1 MLPKG
6 PYQPQLTESEILK
19 FWLDNKFYAPEYHS
33 DKEFSTANKDNRE
46 TFTIILPPPNANGNL
61 HLGHM
66 SGYAYQDL
74 MGRFARMQGKKVLLL
89 PGKDHAGIQTEVV
102 FERELEKQGKS
113 KRDLGREEFYRL
125 CYEFCMKQAENA
137 RSQEQ
142 KIGLSADFDRELFT
156 LDPKIVAEVM
166 KAFELMY
173 KDGLVY
179 RDKRIINWCPRCQ
192 SALADIDTEFKDEPK
207 NKFFYFKYAFTEPDQ
222 LAIDYKNKYK
232 DSLIQV
238 EVETLLQDKNLTGR
252 EELKRTFKEN
262 PELGEYID
270 ETPNFYRG
278 FVPKEINP
286 NSGRELD
293 VFILGYENL
302 DHGVQ
307 IKVKIIGIKMDIGGN
322 YTLVGINPESNPSK
336 KDLDGFKQFILSKT
350 TAGGHFISF
359 SEYPDNKYYVNGFI
373 VATVRPETIFGDTA
387 LAVNPEDRRYK
398 EIIGKSFEIMSLNGP
413 TSIKIIS
420 DNAVEMIQND
430 QLTGKFRGTGMLKV
444 TPAHSME
451 DWDIAQRHKKEAMPE
466 KQVINFDGK
475 LNHLT
480 GKYEGMTVKEARKA
494 MITDMKET
502 GMLVYLDE
510 NYQNRIRICERCK
523 HPIEPLISY
532 QWFVDTKP
540 LKAEAKRLVEQGFT
554 KIMPEGKKKTYMQ
567 WMDTE
572 EDWCITRQL
581 WWGYRLPVWYKGER
595 EQYITETGEVKEKI
609 ADKVIEKIEDYEGLL
624 SVGINPPDQEKVF
637 LIPGKY
643 GYMLRKIYPELENKY
658 SFTQSIHVDN
668 IANPN
673 YEDYKKAFRDLNF
686 KNQIAVGHSLGTKA
700 LMKYIVEEEIRLKQ
714 LILIA
719 SAPKLREKDINA
731 PYAPIF
737 DKLDYQKLSSLVDK
751 ITFIYSDNDDLVNL
765 DDFKKEYQDNIPTAE
780 FILEPGLGHYAT
792 SDNDEPSPALV
803 KILDELSSKNT
814 IQLTVI
820 RHAESEHNRS
830 GVYAGKFDAD
840 LSEKGRAA
848 AEALAKDFT
857 GDFDVIIT
865 SPLKRTKQTTEI
877 LNKNWKLKLE
887 TNDLLVERDYGNL
900 EGLTWEEFEQKFPE
914 EAAKNFEHYQPAL
927 DKGETIAQ
935 VEARVDRFLAWL
947 KQSGYKKPL
956 IVTSAGVIR
965 ILERKLSKL
974 TPEQSRKLALD
985 NLSVRNYQLAVGS
998 EASTTSQWQQDED
1011 VLDTWFSSGQW
1022 PFVTLMAKAGDYDNF
1037 YPTQVME
1044 TGWDILLFWVT
1055 RMMLLNPYRAKKL
1068 NPENPDEKTVPFK
1081 DVYLHGL
1088 VLDKNGV
1095 KMSKSKGNGIDPFEM
1110 MQKYGTDALRFSFV
1124 KGNSVGQNYRLYEE
1138 KIAANRNFCNKI
1150 WNASKFVLFNI
1161 EDNSDRILSLNREDL
1176 KLTEEDKTFLEHTD
1190 ELVKETTRRLTEFQ
1204 FGVAAEELYE
1214 SFWHQ
1219 FADVYLEQIKNRL
1232 YTKDREGNPINT
1244 SPEEQQSRLAAQW
1257 VLLYSLEVYL
1267 KLLHPFIPFIT
1278 ENIWQSLPKKEQ
1290 EAETIMYSHWPQ
1302 V

>member
-19 FWLDNKFYAPEYHS
+19 FWSLPRTRGRDKFFSPEYTS
-33 DKEFSTANKDNRE
+33 DKKLSTAYRKDRE

-125 CYEFCMKQAENA
+125 CYEFCMKQAKNA

-156 LDPKIVAEVM
+156 LDPKIVKEVM
-166 KAFELMY
+166 TAFELMY

-192 SALADIDTEFKDEPK
+192 SALADIDTEFKDSVSP
-207 NKFFYFKYAFTEPDQ
+207 FYYFKYGFLEPETEAVKLKNEFEGKTLSWRFERSKTKDGESELPFAFGRYNDIEIIGIGYEGLQPESEV
-222 LAIDYKNKYK
+222 IGEVVG
-232 DSLIQV
+232 IQMR
-238 EVETLLQDKNLTGR
+238 LDKNLR
-252 EELKRTFKEN
+252 LVLKN
-262 PELGEYID
+262 PEFKGDL
-270 ETPNFYRG
+270 NA
-278 FVPKEINP
+278 
-286 NSGRELD
+286 ELD
-293 VFILGYENL
+293 KIFLFEIKYYVGAHIILFEDYPEEKYYTNGFILG
-302 DHGVQ
+302 
-307 IKVKIIGIKMDIGGN
+307 
-322 YTLVGINPESNPSK
+322 
-336 KDLDGFKQFILSKT
+336 
-350 TAGGHFISF
+350 
-359 SEYPDNKYYVNGFI
+359 
-373 VATVRPETIFGDTA
+373 TVRPETKFGDTA
-387 LAVNPEDRRYK
+387 LAVDPDDERYK
-398 EIIGKSFEIMSLNGP
+398 EFVGKQFEVMTLNGP
-413 TSIKIIS
+413 TKIKVIA
-420 DNAVEMIQND
+420 DNAVDEN
-430 QLTGKFRGTGMLKV
+430 FGTGMVKV
-444 TPAHSME
+444 TPAHAPE
-451 DWDIAQRHKKEAMPE
+451 DWEIAQRHKAEAMPE
-466 KQVINFDGK
+466 KQVINFDGR

-480 GKYEGMTVKEARKA
+480 GKYEGMTVKEARAA
-494 MITDMKET
+494 MIPDMKT
-502 GMLVYLDE
+502 AGMLIHLDE

-540 LKAEAKRLVEQGFT
+540 LKAEAKRLVEQGLT
-554 KIMPEGKKKTYMQ
+554 EIMPEGKKKTYMQ

-581 WWGYRLPVWYKGER
+581 WWGYRLPVWYKGKR

-609 ADKVIEKIEDYEGLL
+609 ADKIINKVQDYEGLL
-624 SVGINPPDQEKVF
+624 AVGIDAPGQNSKVF
-637 LIPGKY
+637 LVPGKY
-643 GYMLRKIYPELENKY
+643 GYMLRKIYPELENNY
-658 SFTQSIHVDN
+658 SFTQSIPVDN
-668 IANPN
+668 IANPS
-673 YEDYKKAFRDLNF
+673 YEDYQKAFENLNF
-686 KNQIAVGHSLGTKA
+686 ENQIAVGHSLGTRA
-700 LMKYIVEEEIRLKQ
+700 LMKYVVEKEIRLKQ

-719 SAPKLREKDINA
+719 SVPKLREKDINA
-731 PYAPIF
+731 PYAPMF

-751 ITFIYSDNDDLVNL
+751 ITFIYSDNDDLINL
-765 DDFKKEYQDNIPTAE
+765 ADFEKEYQDNLPNAE

-792 SDNDEPSPALV
+792 SDNDELSPALM
-803 KILDELSSKNT
+803 KILEELSSQAA
-814 IQLTVI
+814 IDLTVV
-820 RHAESEHNRS
+820 RHAESEHNKS
-830 GVYAGKFDAD
+830 GVYAGKFDSD
-840 LSEKGRAA
+840 LSADGKTD
-848 AEALAKDFT
+848 AETFAKDFT

-865 SPLKRTKQTTEI
+865 SPLKRTRQTAEI
-877 LNKNWKLKLE
+877 LNKTLQLKLE

-935 VEARVDRFLAWL
+935 VEARVDKFLDWL

-956 IVTSAGVIR
+956 IVTSAGVMR

-985 NLSVRNYQLAVGS
+985 NLSVKNYQLALGS
-998 EASTTSQWQQDED
+998 TSQWQQDED

-1022 PFVTLMAKAGDYDNF
+1022 PFVTLMAREGDFEQF

-1068 NPENPDEKTVPFK
+1068 NPENPDAQLVPFK
-1081 DVYLHGL
+1081 NVYLHGL

-1161 EDNSDRILSLNREDL
+1161 EDNAEKLLTLSHQDL
-1176 KLTEEDKTFLEHTD
+1176 HLTDDDKTFLEHID
-1190 ELVKETTRRLTEFQ
+1190 QLIAETTRRLTDFQ
-1204 FGVAAEELYE
+1204 FGVAADELYD
-1214 SFWHQ
+1214 SFWHR
-1219 FADVYLEQIKNRL
+1219 FADVYLEQIKTRL

-1244 SPEEQQSRLAAQW
+1244 SPDEQESRLAAQW
-1257 VLLYSLEVYL
+1257 MLYHSLESYL

-1278 ENIWQSLPKKEQ
+1278 EKIWQSLPKNAD
-1290 EAETIMYSHWPQ
+1290 EAETIMYARWPN
-1302 V
+1302 

>member
-19 FWLDNKFYAPEYHS
+19 FWLDNKFYAPEYRS
-33 DKEFSTANKDNRE
+33 ERKLSTAYLPQHLTSEIPGKSRTTSEDDRE

-102 FERELEKQGKS
+102 FERELEKEGIS
-113 KRDLGREEFYRL
+113 KRELGREEFYRR
-125 CYEFCMKQAENA
+125 CYEFCMEKSENA

-192 SALADIDTEFKDEPK
+192 SALADIDTEFKDSVSPFYFFKYGFLEPEQDAVK
-207 NKFFYFKYAFTEPDQ
+207 IKNDFKKLEEVEWVFERATTIDGKEKYPFALGTIKGGYNIEVGEMYVHCLGFDNEKLKKGDILKGKPYAILMRLNNKF
-222 LAIDYKNKYK
+222 
-232 DSLIQV
+232 SLILTNPDFKGDLDK
-238 EVETLLQDKNLTGR
+238 ELLKLWEIAESKKRDAGIYFIKFDEYPEDK
-252 EELKRTFKEN
+252 
-262 PELGEYID
+262 
-270 ETPNFYRG
+270 FYTNG
-278 FVPKEINP
+278 FV
-286 NSGRELD
+286 
-293 VFILGYENL
+293 LG
-302 DHGVQ
+302 
-307 IKVKIIGIKMDIGGN
+307 
-322 YTLVGINPESNPSK
+322 
-336 KDLDGFKQFILSKT
+336 
-350 TAGGHFISF
+350 
-359 SEYPDNKYYVNGFI
+359 
-373 VATVRPETIFGDTA
+373 TVRPETKFGDTA
-387 LAVNPEDRRYK
+387 LAVDPDDERYK
-398 EIIGKSFEIMSLNGP
+398 EYVGKEFEVR
-413 TSIKIIS
+413 T
-420 DNAVEMIQND
+420 
-430 QLTGKFRGTGMLKV
+430 LTGTAKIKVIADKAVDENFGTGMVKV

-451 DWDIAQRHKKEAMPE
+451 DWEIAQRHKEDAMPE

-494 MITDMKET
+494 MIPDMKEA

-554 KIMPEGKKKTYMQ
+554 EIMPEGKKKTYMQ

-581 WWGYRLPVWYKGER
+581 WWGYRLPVWYKGKR

-609 ADKVIEKIEDYEGLL
+609 ADKVIEKVEDYEGLL
-624 SVGINPPDQEKVF
+624 SVGIDAPD
-637 LIPGKY
+637 G
-643 GYMLRKIYPELENKY
+643 
-658 SFTQSIHVDN
+658 
-668 IANPN
+668 
-673 YEDYKKAFRDLNF
+673 
-686 KNQIAVGHSLGTKA
+686 
-700 LMKYIVEEEIRLKQ
+700 
-714 LILIA
+714 
-719 SAPKLREKDINA
+719 
-731 PYAPIF
+731 
-737 DKLDYQKLSSLVDK
+737 LSS
-751 ITFIYSDNDDLVNL
+751 ND
-765 DDFKKEYQDNIPTAE
+765 
-780 FILEPGLGHYAT
+780 
-792 SDNDEPSPALV
+792 
-803 KILDELSSKNT
+803 T
-814 IQLTVI
+814 IQLTVV
-820 RHAESEHNRS
+820 RHAQSEHNKS

-840 LSEKGRAA
+840 LSEEGRLA
-848 AEALAKDFT
+848 AETLAKDFT

-865 SPLKRTKQTTEI
+865 SPLKRTRQTAEI
-877 LNKNWKLKLE
+877 LNKDLKLKLE

-900 EGLTWEEFEQKFPE
+900 EGLSWEEFEQKFPE
-914 EAAKNFEHYQPAL
+914 EAAQNFEHFQPKL
-927 DKGETIAQ
+927 EKGETIAQ
-935 VEARVDRFLAWL
+935 VEERIDKFLNWL
-947 KQSGYKKPL
+947 KESGYKNPL
-956 IVTSAGVIR
+956 IVTHAGIIR
-965 ILERKLSKL
+965 IFERKLSEL
-974 TPEQSRKLALD
+974 TPEQSRELGLE
-985 NLSVRNYQLAVGS
+985 NLTIRNYKLTDHGIDHTETNSTNKS
-998 EASTTSQWQQDED
+998 EWQQDED

-1022 PFVTLMAKAGDYDNF
+1022 PFVTLMAKAGDYENF

-1055 RMMLLNPYRAKKL
+1055 RMMLLNPYRARL
-1068 NPENPDEKTVPFK
+1068 YQESDEKIVPFK
-1081 DVYLHGL
+1081 HVYLHGL
-1088 VLDKNGV
+1088 VLDKNGI

-1150 WNASKFVLFNI
+1150 WNASKFVMFNI
-1161 EDNSDRILSLNREDL
+1161 EDNADKLLNLDRAELKFTDDDKDFLEQID
-1176 KLTEEDKTFLEHTD
+1176 KLTA
-1190 ELVKETTRRLTEFQ
+1190 ETTRRLTEFQ

-1219 FADVYLEQIKNRL
+1219 FADIYLEQIKTRL
-1232 YTKDREGNPINT
+1232 YTKDRDGNPINT
-1244 SPEEQQSRLAAQW
+1244 APEEQESRLAAQW
-1257 VLLYSLEVYL
+1257 VLLYSLGVYL
-1267 KLLHPFIPFIT
+1267 KLLHPFMPFIT
-1278 ENIWQSLPKKEQ
+1278 ENIWQSLPKKEE
-1290 EAETIMYSHWPQ
+1290 EAETIMYSRWPR
-1302 V
+1302 